1 MRIEFEGIYSG
12 ANGKRL
18 LFTEGARVIKVKAD
32 SIQNGVPSGA
42 KVLVQIAGVKS
53 VFSDY
58 GDLRINAD
66 EVLVQEI

>member
-1 MRIEFEGIYSG
+1 MKVEFEGIYSG
-12 ANGKRL
+12 SKGKRL

-32 SIQNGVPSGA
+32 SVQNGASSGS
-42 KVLVQIAGVKS
+42 KVFVQLIRVRS
-53 VFSDY
+53 IFSDY